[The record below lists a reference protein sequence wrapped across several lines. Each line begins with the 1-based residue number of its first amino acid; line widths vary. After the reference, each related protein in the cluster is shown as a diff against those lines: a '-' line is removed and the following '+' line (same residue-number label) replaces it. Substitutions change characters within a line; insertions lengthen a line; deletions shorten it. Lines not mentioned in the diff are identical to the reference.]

1 MSISEFVCILLYT
14 LFLAVLLVKISKKV
28 NEVADAFIKNVN
40 DLKKGLVEILAE
52 GISRGIKR
60 GLSENET
67 NKKSDALNEHPSMVL
82 VFHICIKFFRSATS
96 QEAVLQIKL

>member
-1 MSISEFVCILLYT
+1 MFAVF
-14 LFLAVLLVKISKKV
+14 LFLLLKKIYKSV
-28 NEVADAFIKNVN
+28 NEATDAFIKNVN

-67 NKKSDALNEHPSMVL
+67 NKK
-82 VFHICIKFFRSATS
+82 K
-96 QEAVLQIKL
+96 